1 MSWPDIADRAAPRA
15 ICLRRLLLVLF
26 GACVTALA
34 PTQAPAEPARPPE
47 RVAVRLNFLPG
58 AEHAFLYLGRDKGW
72 YAKEGIDLDVIPGQ
86 GSTVA
91 VKTVGSGEDQFAI
104 ADTASV
110 ARGWEAGVPLVYVA
124 MLLKSTP
131 AAVFSLPSKNI
142 QTLGDLCGKHL
153 GINLKSTT
161 AEQYRAMIRLAR
173 MTCTIDEIPM
183 NSGGSKEVLAGLVD
197 AAVNFS
203 YTDALR
209 VKLKNGGVNI
219 IPARQYFDFFS
230 LGIITN
236 QGLLSAKPE
245 LVSRF
250 VKVSLTSLNYA
261 LRNKDEALAAFIKVT
276 PNADISYESAKFDA
290 FKELL
295 TDNDPA
301 GVSIG
306 AQTTSQWDA
315 SLKTLLDIGIIK
327 APMSARGKFIPL
339 TPTIGGTGEAVLKP
353 AK

>member
-1 MSWPDIADRAAPRA
+1 MSWPDLADCAIRA
-15 ICLRRLLLVLF
+15 ICLRGLPLVLF
-26 GACVTALA
+26 GTCVIALA
-34 PTQAPAEPARPPE
+34 PSKAPAEAAHLSE
-47 RVAVRLNFLPG
+47 HVALRLNFLPG

-72 YAKEGIDLDVIPGQ
+72 YAKEGIDLDVIAGQ

-131 AAVFSLPSKNI
+131 TAVFSLPSKNI
-142 QTLGDLCGKHL
+142 QTLSDLCGKRL

-173 MTCTIDEIPM
+173 LTCAIDEVPM

-203 YTDALR
+203 YTDGLR
-209 VKLKNGGVNI
+209 VKLKNGSVNI

-236 QGLLSAKPE
+236 QRLLSDNPH

-250 VKVSLTSLNYA
+250 VKVSLASLDYA
-261 LRNKDEALAAFIKVT
+261 LRNKDEALAAFIKIT
-276 PNADISYESAKFDA
+276 PNADVTYESAKFDA

-295 TDNDPA
+295 TDNDTG
-301 GVSIG
+301 GVSLG
-306 AQTTSQWDA
+306 EQTMGQWNA
-315 SLKTLLDIGIIK
+315 SLKALFDIGIIK
-327 APMSARGKFIPL
+327 APMSAQGKFIPL
-339 TPTIGGTGEAVLKP
+339 AH
-353 AK
+353 

>member
-1 MSWPDIADRAAPRA
+1 MSWAELADCAVLRA
-15 ICLRRLLLVLF
+15 ICLRGLRLLLC
-26 GACVTALA
+26 GACVIALA
-34 PTQAPAEPARPPE
+34 PTKAPAEAARPSE
-47 RVAVRLNFLPG
+47 RVAIRLNFLPG

-72 YAKEGIDLDVIPGQ
+72 YAKEGIDLDVIAGQ

-91 VKTVGSGEDQFAI
+91 VKTVGSSEDQFAI

-124 MLLKSTP
+124 MLVKSTP
-131 AAVFSLPSKNI
+131 TAVFSLPSKNI
-142 QTLGDLCGKHL
+142 QTLGDLCGKRL

-161 AEQYRAMIRLAR
+161 AEQYHAMIRLAR
-173 MTCTIDEIPM
+173 LTCTIDEVPM

-203 YTDALR
+203 YTDVLR
-209 VKLKNGGVNI
+209 VKLKNGSVNI

-236 QGLLSAKPE
+236 QRLLSDNPH

-250 VKVSLTSLNYA
+250 VKVSLASLDYA
-261 LRNKDEALAAFIKVT
+261 LRNKDEALAAFIKIT
-276 PNADISYESAKFDA
+276 PNADVTYESAKFDA

-295 TDNDPA
+295 ADNDA
-301 GVSIG
+301 VGVSIG
-306 AQTTSQWDA
+306 EQTMGQWNA
-315 SLKTLLDIGIIK
+315 SLKVLFDIGIIK
-327 APMSARGKFIPL
+327 APMSAEGKFIPL
-339 TPTIGGTGEAVLKP
+339 PQ
-353 AK
+353 